1 VNRKFSVLRLIGS
14 VYKILGIVSGVLTLI
29 AALGICLMSFLGG
42 ALVDQ
47 FQREVGGMTGSAFA
61 LLGGAA
67 GGVIAAGFVLI
78 YGAVMTL
85 VLYGAGEGIYLLLA
99 LEENT
104 RATAIYLQQ
113 FSDPEVASEPEA
125 TQRKS

>member
-1 VNRKFSVLRLIGS
+1 
-14 VYKILGIVSGVLTLI
+14 
-29 AALGICLMSFLGG
+29 
-42 ALVDQ
+42 
-47 FQREVGGMTGSAFA
+47 MTGSAFA

-67 GGVIAAGFVLI
+67 GGVIAAGLVLI

-104 RATAIYLQQ
+104 RATALYLQQ
-113 FSDPEVASEPEA
+113 FSDPEVASEPEV
-125 TQRKS
+125 T